1 MFYATD
7 TIGFIIYM
15 YVTSVNLISEVTISL
30 RIKDGFQLISI
41 ALV

>member
-7 TIGFIIYM
+7 TIGFIIY
-15 YVTSVNLISEVTISL
+15 VTYVNLISEVTISL